1 MKASKDMQTDLEVN
15 VRDAIPVGYRQSRV
29 MSLVESKAN
38 VIVGYGV
45 AVVTQ
50 IVVFPWFGI
59 EVGLADNMKIGL
71 AFVGVSLVRGYLLRR
86 LFERWRCP
94 QAMVDLRRR
103 WCFTPAPE
111 ASGCGEDEQPRRH
124 P

>member
-1 MKASKDMQTDLEVN
+1 MKQSRAMSLIEAATN
-15 VRDAIPVGYRQSRV
+15 VVVGYA
-29 MSLVESKAN
+29 LA
-38 VIVGYGV
+38 V
-45 AVVTQ
+45 ATQ

-59 EVGLADNMKIGL
+59 ETGLAEHLSIGL

-94 QAMVDLRRR
+94 QTLVDLLRR

-111 ASGCGEDEQPRRH
+111 ASRRGEDEQPRRH